1 MSRKLSIIVLLCVAM
16 LLPSIATA
24 QFFAKQKVVVWAVMD
39 RNNDVKVADA
49 TKTQIRTSIVDA
61 FVNSRNYEAFEANIN
76 DVKARVGSA
85 MSPINIAKA
94 VKEMY
99 GVDYV
104 LFTSI
109 KIMQHSSSYDNF
121 QVHLS
126 SDLFSAE
133 TQKSERMAYVDM
145 KSDTRE
151 IPGACAKLLSDLLG
165 EQLSV
170 VSPQPQQQAYQQSNQ
185 QSLNPPSYIRKRN
198 SVETIL
204 GYLKVFPNELGTFT
218 NEPTS
223 IIQQINNQHMHD
235 YNTWRIPTA
244 EELALLRA
252 NGYLGDAVYMSS
264 QTASSKGIVL
274 LVTDDNETYSQKEAK
289 SQEEEKAKA
298 RAREIALSGK
308 GDNGVY
314 KIGYYYDDGIKKG
327 VVFKVSNGGKNGMII
342 SATQAISMD
351 WYEAKEWCRSL
362 GSGWYLPTQV
372 ELREVCKNADVLED
386 VLCTK
391 GATMLYNNYW
401 TSTGNSEKAWLVT
414 IVGNDNTH
422 HVKEF
427 ISYKDC
433 NYRVVAVCAF

>member
-16 LLPSIATA
+16 LLPSVATA
-24 QFFAKQKVVVWAVMD
+24 QFFAKQRVVVWAVMD
-39 RNNDVKVADA
+39 RNNDVKAADA

-145 KSDTRE
+145 RSDVRE

-170 VSPQPQQQAYQQSNQ
+170 VSQPQQQVHQTPQYAQPQYQQ
-185 QSLNPPSYIRKRN
+185 P
-198 SVETIL
+198 
-204 GYLKVFPNELGTFT
+204 
-218 NEPTS
+218 
-223 IIQQINNQHMHD
+223 
-235 YNTWRIPTA
+235 A
-244 EELALLRA
+244 
-252 NGYLGDAVYMSS
+252 
-264 QTASSKGIVL
+264 
-274 LVTDDNETYSQKEAK
+274 YSQPV
-289 SQEEEKAKA
+289 QLVEKTYKV
-298 RAREIALSGK
+298 
-308 GDNGVY
+308 GDLYDVNGR
-314 KIGYYYDDGIKKG
+314 KG
-327 VVFKVSNGGKNGMII
+327 VVFVVSEDGLHGRII
-342 SATQAISMD
+342 SLKQIKATPSEAIEWCKILGDNWRLPTMVELKLLYKVKDVVNKALFFADAEPLKKTPAYWSKDVNSEGERGYYWMD
-351 WYEAKEWCRSL
+351 SDENNGYEAN
-362 GSGWYLPTQV
+362 
-372 ELREVCKNADVLED
+372 NASVNI
-386 VLCTK
+386 C
-391 GATMLYNNYW
+391 
-401 TSTGNSEKAWLVT
+401 
-414 IVGNDNTH
+414 
-422 HVKEF
+422 
-427 ISYKDC
+427 
-433 NYRVVAVCAF
+433 AVCAF